1 MDQTLPFLQ
10 GAPPAQ
16 SKNDQSES
24 RRPQWAE
31 VEDWTPPPPP
41 MVPEH
46 SSTPL
51 KIPLGQNDIILILV
65 GIVIGVVVMSMRPII
80 VNPMK

>member
-1 MDQTLPFLQ
+1 
-10 GAPPAQ
+10 
-16 SKNDQSES
+16 
-24 RRPQWAE
+24 
-31 VEDWTPPPPP
+31 